1 MLRFYFLLSVNVS
14 AATEELHLNK
24 VLQPQE
30 FSANLFL
37 TKLEHNLVVLAV
49 IAIIANNILLTMA
62 TAEIWQRSDITNG
75 QVSQMSLEEKS
86 KSADEPICKAVVII
100 HHSLPTD
107 LLVQLW
113 PCVLVVLYNER
124 LL

>member
-49 IAIIANNILLTMA
+49 IAIIANNI
-62 TAEIWQRSDITNG
+62 
-75 QVSQMSLEEKS
+75 
-86 KSADEPICKAVVII
+86 
-100 HHSLPTD
+100 
-107 LLVQLW
+107 
-113 PCVLVVLYNER
+113 
-124 LL
+124 